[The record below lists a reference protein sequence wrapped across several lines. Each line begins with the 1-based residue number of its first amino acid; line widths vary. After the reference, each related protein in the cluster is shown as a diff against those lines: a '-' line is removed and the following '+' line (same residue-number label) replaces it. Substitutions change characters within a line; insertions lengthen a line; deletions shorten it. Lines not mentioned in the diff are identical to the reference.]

1 MTNFNVLQNNLEEL
15 SLFKMKE
22 ILPNVI
28 EKSVKSNT
36 ALQDSLIEL
45 TGAEIAFRDE
55 RARKINITVSHF
67 PYIKTVKDFDFSYQ
81 PTINKEQVTDFLSL
95 RFIEQKSNIIFVGSS
110 GVGKTHFATAIG
122 IEAASKR
129 ISTYFINFAVLME
142 KFKQAAKENRVE
154 RVVKHYLKYT
164 VLIIDEIGYLP
175 VDELLHLVSFSLL
188 PQGMNTDLPSSPQ
201 ISLFQNGPMFSAML
215 LLPTQSL
222 TGLFTIATSSKLPVI
237 STVLRVEIS
246 SMIPM
251 INFFP

>member
-15 SLFKMKE
+15 SLFKMNE

-28 EKSVKSNT
+28 KKSIKSYT
-36 ALQDSLIEL
+36 TLQDSLIEL
-45 TGAEIAFRDE
+45 TDAEIAFRDE

-81 PTINKEQVTDFLSL
+81 PTINKEQIMDFLSL

-110 GVGKTHFATAIG
+110 GVGKTHLATAIG

-154 RVVKHYLKYT
+154 KVVKHYLKYT

-175 VDELLHLVSFSLL
+175 VDEAAAFGFFQLIAARYEYRPTILTTNQPFSKWPDVFGDAVIANAIIDRLVHHCDIVKVTGHSYRIKGRNIFDD
-188 PQGMNTDLPSSPQ
+188 TD
-201 ISLFQNGPMFSAML
+201 G
-215 LLPTQSL
+215 
-222 TGLFTIATSSKLPVI
+222 
-237 STVLRVEIS
+237 
-246 SMIPM
+246 
-251 INFFP
+251 